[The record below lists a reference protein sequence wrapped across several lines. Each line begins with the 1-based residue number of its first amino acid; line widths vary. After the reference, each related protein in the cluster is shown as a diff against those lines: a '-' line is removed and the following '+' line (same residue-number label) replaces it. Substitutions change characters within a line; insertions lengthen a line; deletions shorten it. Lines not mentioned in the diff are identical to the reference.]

1 MTKSQTAK
9 FASYNRMVA
18 FLLFYNLLFAGIN
31 RLLQSITQF
40 KAAFT
45 ALKLLLPTS
54 TSIKS
59 SPVTIIKNKEFA
71 DMIDHII
78 SLANRAYLFAFDTED
93 ETLLSIF
100 QVDKFTFHLLAEIE
114 KILLAQNILISLND
128 NSVELIADYDITAAE
143 LTAVGIAI
151 TAAQDKIA
159 APSTVIGNNKTSNV
173 DIETAFLLVDEKI
186 VLLEKSILGRFKTG
200 LFANPSLV
208 GNFENAK
215 KNHESVKHTALIT
228 TFTNILG
235 EVIEGATIEI
245 AFDTET
251 KTALSNISGIAEI
264 EQFVGG
270 TYHVTYS
277 ATGYITQIIPTKFVL
292 GETTTTAIV
301 LLKTI

>member
-9 FASYNRMVA
+9 FASYNRIVA
-18 FLLFYNLLFAGIN
+18 FLLFYNLLFVGLA

-40 KAAFT
+40 QAAFA

-54 TSIKS
+54 TSTKS
-59 SPVTIIKNKEFA
+59 SPVTISKNKEFA
-71 DMIDHII
+71 DMIDNII
-78 SLANRAYLFAFDTED
+78 SLARRAYLFASDTAN
-93 ETLLSIF
+93 ETLLSTF
-100 QVDKFTFHLLAEIE
+100 QVEKNNFQPLSELE
-114 KILLAQNILISLND
+114 KILLAQNILASLNS
-128 NSVELIADYDITAAE
+128 NSAALIADYDITAAE

-151 TAAQDKIA
+151 TSAQDKIA
-159 APSTVIGNNKTSNV
+159 APSTIIGNNKTSNV
-173 DIETAFLLVDEKI
+173 DIETAFLLVDDKI
-186 VLLEKSILGRFKTG
+186 VLLEKSSLGRFKTG

-208 GNFENAK
+208 SNFENAK

-235 EVIEGATIEI
+235 EVIEGAQIAI

-270 TYHVTYS
+270 TYQVTYL
-277 ATGYITQIIPTKFVL
+277 AAGYITQIIPTKFIL

-301 LLKTI
+301 LLKVI